1 MYCWLQ
7 ITLTTQTKIDFPWIS
22 FIHLHFFCF
31 PSYYFYMGKF
41 TLNNSNHAL
50 SIWKVKKKFAA
61 VVRNIVFILTT
72 MYSLSLLFCQS
83 SFKTESSTVYL
94 YQALK
99 CACCLYSFSTPLS
112 GYLPWPSA
120 NSNLFRLQETVR
132 LTITWIWSIIIA
144 IGRIIYWSSTH
155 PPGHWPVSLVLFFK
169 RQQIGRVVSTS
180 DSQLGS
186 PGFES
191 CSRYLLDLFSVKSW
205 VQILSHACK

>member
-7 ITLTTQTKIDFPWIS
+7 ITLTTHTKIDFPWIS

-31 PSYYFYMGKF
+31 SSYYFYMGKF
-41 TLNNSNHAL
+41 TLDNSNHAL
-50 SIWKVKKKFAA
+50 SIWKVKKKIAA

-99 CACCLYSFSTPLS
+99 CACCLYSFPTPLS

-144 IGRIIYWSSTH
+144 IGRILVKY
-155 PPGHWPVSLVLFFK
+155 PPPRALTCISCFVFK

-191 CSRYLLDLFSVKSW
+191 CSRYLLDLFSVKSR

>member
-22 FIHLHFFCF
+22 FINLHFFCF

-41 TLNNSNHAL
+41 TLDNSNHAL
-50 SIWKVKKKFAA
+50 SIWKVQKKFAA

-99 CACCLYSFSTPLS
+99 CACCLYSFPTPLS
-112 GYLPWPSA
+112 SYLPWPSA

-144 IGRIIYWSSTH
+144 IGRILVKY
-155 PPGHWPVSLVLFFK
+155 PPPRALTC
-169 RQQIGRVVSTS
+169 I
-180 DSQLGS
+180 
-186 PGFES
+186 S
-191 CSRYLLDLFSVKSW
+191 CFVFQEAANWQSGQHIRLAIRKSW
-205 VQILSHACK
+205 IRILLSLPAGFVLS